1 MEELLSSTLL
11 SITLVAVLDTL
22 VSKTKNGLVVKKV
35 IALIST
41 TLIIIPIIKI
51 TTNINFDSVTTFNS
65 EYYTNYLI
73 NLEMNSL
80 KNDIK
85 TRLTSEGYNVEK
97 IEIVTS
103 NDENPFVVEKVL
115 VNLKISVITENNEHI
130 HIVENAKKLIEDYL
144 KNDKVEVEIET

>member
-51 TTNINFDSVTTFNS
+51 TTNINFDSVTTSHS

-144 KNDKVEVEIET
+144 KNDKVEVEVET